1 MDLGLIYTPGN
12 YITCNSSAPRVASD
26 SLLRWIERG
35 QPLSD
40 EGDRGKR
47 RASSFLPTI
56 SWAEV
61 LMKGGPGRS
70 IIILMRGEC
79 GVQGSVGPGP

>member
-1 MDLGLIYTPGN
+1 MDSGLIYTPGN

-35 QPLSD
+35 QPRSD

-47 RASSFLPTI
+47 HASSFLPTI
-56 SWAEV
+56 SRAEV
-61 LMKGGPGRS
+61 LTEGGPGRS
-70 IIILMRGEC
+70 IIILMRGER
-79 GVQGSVGPGP
+79 GARGFVGPAR